1 MTVTKTPQGRF
12 RAIVKEGR
20 RSVASKTFDRKGDAQ
35 TWHDQQKVALALGTA
50 PSAVANRATLG
61 DVLNEWMTARAK
73 TVAGSTLREE
83 GYSIKRIPASL
94 LGRRLGSLRAADF
107 DALYADLL
115 ATLSRGTVSRFR
127 NTLSSFYGWA
137 VKQGKAATNPV
148 VDSRVPKG
156 TGTEKRDEVYP
167 FTLAELRAVHEAL
180 VAAHGAAKADVALV
194 LGLTGLRWGEL
205 AALRV
210 RDVQLVPFPAF
221 RVSRSRPDGQ
231 AVRSVTK
238 GGKPRTVPLTGDVLA
253 IVTPL
258 LGRSPDAPLFPS
270 STGTML
276 SGNNWKRSVS
286 WAKHSRGR
294 RVHDLRHTAATLWLA
309 NGVDLKTVQTWL
321 GHSTAK
327 LTADT
332 YSHWM
337 GSDAD
342 AAALAR
348 MNAVLGGSPGVQHL
362 EAESGQMVHK

>member
-1 MTVTKTPQGRF
+1 MTVAKTPQGRF
-12 RAIVKEGR
+12 RAIVKDGR

-35 TWHDQQKVALALGTA
+35 TWHDQQKVALSLGTA
-50 PSAVANRATLG
+50 PSAVANKATLG
-61 DVLNEWMTARAK
+61 AVLDEWMSARVG

-83 GYSIKRIPASL
+83 GYSIKRLPVSML
-94 LGRRLGSLRAADF
+94 NRRVGSLRPADF

-115 ATLSRGTVSRFR
+115 RTLSRGTVARFR

-137 VKQGKAATNPV
+137 LKQGKVPANPV
-148 VDSRVPKG
+148 VESRVPRG
-156 TGTEKRDEVYP
+156 TGTETRDEVYP
-167 FTLAELRAVHEAL
+167 FTLGELRAVHEAL
-180 VAAHGAAKADVALV
+180 VTAHGAEKADVALV

-231 AVRSVTK
+231 AVRTVTK
-238 GGKPRTVPLTGDVLA
+238 GGKPRTVPLTAEVLA
-253 IVTPL
+253 IVQPL
-258 LGRSPDAPLFPS
+258 LERDPDAPVFAS
-270 STGTML
+270 SVGTMI

-286 WAKHSRGR
+286 WSKHSRGR

-348 MNAVLGGSPGVQHL
+348 MNAVLGGAPGVHRP
-362 EAESGQMVHK
+362 EPESGRAAR